1 VVLFDTGAQIKM
13 PVEEVERRLVPLGPL
28 GAFLREVRDRKP
40 AWRSPDKGLFDLGD
54 IAVLVDPTSGRW
66 ERTRAPDVGWDMRYD
81 FAHDN
86 GEILRI
92 ADVDAARSLDLLQH
106 SLERLRDAR

>member
-1 VVLFDTGAQIKM
+1 
-13 PVEEVERRLVPLGPL
+13 
-28 GAFLREVRDRKP
+28 
-40 AWRSPDKGLFDLGD
+40 
-54 IAVLVDPTSGRW
+54 
-66 ERTRAPDVGWDMRYD
+66 MRYD

-106 SLERLRDAR
+106 SLERLRDAGAAR